1 MAQIFGTITHAS
13 NISTNDHLM
22 AVLENVDAFN
32 SNELEIIRK
41 KTAGKRYITLGIY
54 LLLNQYMLF
63 LDVEVRT
70 YSLYQRPSL
79 AVIVLHAG
87 NLTDNGWYG
96 KVYTSLFFVHPS
108 ILHFLF

>member
-1 MAQIFGTITHAS
+1 MWMLSTAVSWKLSERKLQEKG
-13 NISTNDHLM
+13 ISPIVEPVH
-22 AVLENVDAFN
+22 V
-32 SNELEIIRK
+32 I
-41 KTAGKRYITLGIY
+41 
-54 LLLNQYMLF
+54 
-63 LDVEVRT
+63 LDVEVGT

>member
-1 MAQIFGTITHAS
+1 MHVI
-13 NISTNDHLM
+13 
-22 AVLENVDAFN
+22 
-32 SNELEIIRK
+32 
-41 KTAGKRYITLGIY
+41 
-54 LLLNQYMLF
+54 
-63 LDVEVRT
+63 LDVEVGT

-87 NLTDNGWYG
+87 NPTNNGWYG

>member
-32 SNELEIIRK
+32 SSELEIIRK

-54 LLLNQYMLF
+54 LLLNQCMLF
-63 LDVEVRT
+63 WMLKWG
-70 YSLYQRPSL
+70 L
-79 AVIVLHAG
+79 
-87 NLTDNGWYG
+87 
-96 KVYTSLFFVHPS
+96 KVYTKD
-108 ILHFLF
+108 LHWL